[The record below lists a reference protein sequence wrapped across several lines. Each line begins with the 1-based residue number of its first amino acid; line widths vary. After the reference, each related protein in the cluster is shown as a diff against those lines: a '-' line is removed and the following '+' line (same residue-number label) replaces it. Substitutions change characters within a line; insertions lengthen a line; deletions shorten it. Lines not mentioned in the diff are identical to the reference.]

1 MCDPTQNALLTR
13 VDLSTTCTSDGGVTY
28 GVAGRSR
35 VDLSDDGLLG
45 VEARL
50 GVSLPSSAF
59 AAAWGRR
66 HSSGSYA
73 TVSGARAAKR
83 AQASG
88 RSGGRSDDGGL
99 DVSSVAK
106 SLGKALVPEGTVAV
120 TQVLLGFNVRALD
133 ANDWRLGFAYRVVD

>member
-1 MCDPTQNALLTR
+1 M
-13 VDLSTTCTSDGGVTY
+13 
-28 GVAGRSR
+28 
-35 VDLSDDGLLG
+35 
-45 VEARL
+45 
-50 GVSLPSSAF
+50 
-59 AAAWGRR
+59 
-66 HSSGSYA
+66 
-73 TVSGARAAKR
+73 SGARAAKR